1 MLDEAFANARIM
13 IVDDEEPNV
22 RLLER
27 VLRDAGF
34 GNTISTTDP
43 REVLGLFEECEPDLI
58 LLDLLMPHLDG
69 FALMEKLRELIP
81 RASFL
86 PIIVL
91 TADATDTTKRRALAA
106 GAKDFL
112 TKPLDI
118 QEVVLRIKNMLET
131 RSLHLQLQAHNEL
144 LAERV
149 RLRTHELEEAQA
161 ETFERL
167 ALAAEYRDDNT
178 GQHTRRVGEMA
189 ALLADKLGLPPEEVE
204 LLERAAGLHDL
215 GKIGVSDSILLAPRR
230 LTQQEFEIVK
240 LHTATGANI
249 LSGSRSPLLQMAE
262 VVARFH
268 HERWDGT
275 GYQGLVGEGIP
286 FVARIT
292 TVADVFDALTHERPY
307 KEAWTVARSI
317 EEIEAQRGRQFDPDV
332 VDAFLLLIERSFSS
346 MIGNLP

>member
-1 MLDEAFANARIM
+1 MLNEAFANARIM

-34 GNTISTTDP
+34 ENTVSTTDP
-43 REVLGLFEECEPDLI
+43 REAQGIFEGTQPDLV
-58 LLDLLMPHLDG
+58 LLDLLMPYLDG
-69 FALMEKLRELIP
+69 FALMEKLHELIP
-81 RASFL
+81 TDCYL
-86 PIIVL
+86 PILVL
-91 TADATDTTKRRALAA
+91 TADATDETKRRALTA

-112 TKPLDI
+112 TKPLDV

-144 LAERV
+144 LGERV
-149 RLRTHELEEAQA
+149 RLRTRELEEAQT

-189 ALLADKLGLPPEEVE
+189 ALLAEKLGFPPEEVE

-230 LTQQEFEIVK
+230 LTRQEFEIVK
-240 LHTATGANI
+240 LHTVTGAKI
-249 LSGSRSPLLQMAE
+249 LSGSHSPLLQMAE
-262 VVARFH
+262 VVARSH

-275 GYQGLVGEGIP
+275 GYEGLSGEAIP

-332 VDAFLLLIERSFSS
+332 VDAFLSLVEHSFASV
-346 MIGNLP
+346 IGGLH

>member
-1 MLDEAFANARIM
+1 MLEDAFARARIM
-13 IVDDEEPNV
+13 IVDDEVPNV

-34 GNTISTTDP
+34 VNTISTTDA
-43 REVLGLFEECEPDLI
+43 REVLGLFEESEPDLI

-81 RASFL
+81 KTSYL
-86 PIIVL
+86 PILIL
-91 TADATDTTKRRALAA
+91 TADATDTTKRRALKA

-112 TKPLDI
+112 TKPLDV

-131 RSLHLQLQAHNEL
+131 RGLHLQLQAHNEL

-149 RLRTHELEEAQA
+149 RLRTRELEKAQA

-167 ALAAEYRDDNT
+167 ALAAEYRDDDT

-189 ALLADKLGLPPEEVE
+189 ALLAEKLGLPAEEVE

-215 GKIGVSDSILLAPRR
+215 GKIGVPDSILLAPRR
-230 LTQQEFEIVK
+230 LTRQEFEIVK
-240 LHTATGANI
+240 AHTVTGAKI
-249 LSGSRSPLLQMAE
+249 LSGSRSPLLRMAE
-262 VVARFH
+262 VVARSH

-275 GYQGLVGEGIP
+275 GYERLVGEAIP

-332 VDAFLLLIERSFSS
+332 VDAFLLVVEHSFASVTE
-346 MIGNLP
+346 NLA